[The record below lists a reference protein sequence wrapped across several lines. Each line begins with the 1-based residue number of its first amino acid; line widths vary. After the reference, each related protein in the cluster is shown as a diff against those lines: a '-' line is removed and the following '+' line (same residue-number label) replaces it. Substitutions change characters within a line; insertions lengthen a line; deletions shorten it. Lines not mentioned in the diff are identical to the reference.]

1 MENYVWPHDLL
12 WKEMLESLK
21 DPQMAVWEDPS
32 RWSRRASEQY
42 FLLSSWVSRGGEVYN
57 ALSWLS
63 YTQKHLPCS
72 HTFWCLFCVVF
83 IDYNWRR
90 KWQPTPV
97 FLPGESQGQ
106 GSLVGSHRV
115 GHDWSDLAEAAAAL
129 TIIYLQKNAHHVSE
143 LYSCCFMS
151 FVNLCLYV
159 LIVFHCMT
167 ISQYMNSFC
176 WWIFFF
182 PVDGFLC
189 HFQFGLLCIGWLY
202 PCVLGHICTHF
213 YFIRMVFLVAR
224 FTYVWL

>member
-1 MENYVWPHDLL
+1 MTYSERKCW
-12 WKEMLESLK
+12 S
-21 DPQMAVWEDPS
+21 PS
-32 RWSRRASEQY
+32 RIPKWQCGRTPQGGPGGP
-42 FLLSSWVSRGGEVYN
+42 LSSTSCLVPECQGEVR
-57 ALSWLS
+57 SIM
-63 YTQKHLPCS
+63 PCPDS
-72 HTFWCLFCVVF
+72 PTLKNIYPAHIHFGVCFCVVF

-106 GSLVGSHRV
+106 GSLVGSHRG

>member
-1 MENYVWPHDLL
+1 MENYIWPHDLL
-12 WKEMLESLK
+12 WKEMPESLK
-21 DPQMAVWEDPS
+21 DPQTAGWEDPS

-63 YTQKHLPCS
+63 DILLHSKTLTLLTYILG
-72 HTFWCLFCVVF
+72 LFCAVF

-115 GHDWSDLAEAAAAL
+115 GHDWSDLAAAAL
-129 TIIYLQKNAHHVSE
+129 TITYLQKNAHQVSE
-143 LYSCCFMS
+143 LYSCCFTS

-176 WWIFFF
+176 WWIFVSFSVWATMYRMAMSLCF
-182 PVDGFLC
+182 GAHTYTFL
-189 HFQFGLLCIGWLY
+189 F
-202 PCVLGHICTHF
+202 HI
-213 YFIRMVFLVAR
+213 
-224 FTYVWL
+224 